1 MVKKQTILYMLVIL
15 QHKCKGKTALDVF
28 VGNHLDLLAP
38 PYLEKDY
45 LRYPGGGWG
54 RCTCIVLCILQN
66 MSKCRFHK
74 TNVYGFVVFFLVNWA
89 DIIPQKVLFSQF
101 HKLWIYNN
109 VLIYFMQKVYLVNFY
124 TYSFSPEGL
133 FEIRHYKQLS

>member
-15 QHKCKGKTALDVF
+15 QHKCNGKTVLDVF

-45 LRYPGGGWG
+45 LRYPGGGLG

-66 MSKCRFHK
+66 MSKCRFHN
-74 TNVYGFVVFFLVNWA
+74 TNVYGFGFWFFFSKLGGYNPA
-89 DIIPQKVLFSQF
+89 KSMIFFNSINCEFIIML
-101 HKLWIYNN
+101 
-109 VLIYFMQKVYLVNFY
+109 
-124 TYSFSPEGL
+124 
-133 FEIRHYKQLS
+133 

>member
-1 MVKKQTILYMLVIL
+1 MQGKDSIGRLRRKPLGFISSPLIWKRTICGIRVVAGDDVHVSYYVYYKICPNADFTRPMYMGL
-15 QHKCKGKTALDVF
+15 
-28 VGNHLDLLAP
+28 
-38 PYLEKDY
+38 
-45 LRYPGGGWG
+45 WG
-54 RCTCIVLCILQN
+54 
-66 MSKCRFHK
+66 
-74 TNVYGFVVFFLVNWA
+74 FFLVNWA